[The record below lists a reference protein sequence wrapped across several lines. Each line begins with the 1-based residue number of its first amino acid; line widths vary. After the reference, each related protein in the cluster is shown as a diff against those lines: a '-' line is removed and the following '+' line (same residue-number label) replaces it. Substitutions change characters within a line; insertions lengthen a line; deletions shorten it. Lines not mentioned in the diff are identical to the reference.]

1 MAEPETLT
9 QVKQKPEVREALAQT
24 GGKPKIKAQ
33 TRDKF
38 VFSTHAL
45 VLLACASLWLML
57 SFKWIP
63 LPKVYLDLLARATRA
78 TAFIVIVLALAKA
91 VSVYAVGR
99 IEDASTTFTLRRI
112 LHLITGIVI
121 IFIGLSIFF
130 ANWYTALIS
139 VGVVSII
146 VGLAVQTPMTSF
158 IGWIYILVRR
168 PYRVGDRIKIG
179 DATGDVIDVSYI
191 DTTLWEFGGSFLS
204 TDHPSGRVIKFPNAK
219 VLSSMVYN
227 YSWPLFPYIWN
238 EIKFQIAYQ
247 SDLKFV
253 AETMERIVGEEIG
266 EEMQERIGVYRD
278 LLAKTPVNELEVRAH
293 PRVFFRVDE
302 VTWIDAIVRY
312 VVPPKEAGSI
322 KTRLIPKLLAAL
334 NAEPEK
340 VMFPAGANR

>member
-1 MAEPETLT
+1 MAETLT
-9 QVKQKPEVREALAQT
+9 QLKQKPEVREALAQT

-45 VLLACASLWLML
+45 VLLGCAGVWVLLNL
-57 SFKWIP
+57 KWIP
-63 LPKVYLDLLARATRA
+63 LPQIYLDLLARATRA
-78 TAFIVIVLALAKA
+78 TAFIVIVLAIAKA
-91 VSVYAVGR
+91 VSVYAIGR

-112 LHLITGIVI
+112 LHLVVGIVI
-121 IFIGLSIFF
+121 VFIGVSIFF

-179 DATGDVIDVSYI
+179 DATGDVIDVGYL
-191 DTTLWEFGGSFLS
+191 DTTLWEFGGKYISG
-204 TDHPSGRVIKFPNAK
+204 DHPSGRIIRFPNEKAFDEIIW
-219 VLSSMVYN
+219 Y
-227 YSWPLFPYIWN
+227 YSWPVFPYIWN

-253 AETMERIVGEEIG
+253 SETMQRIVQEELG
-266 EEMQERIGVYRD
+266 EEMMKRVDVYREV
-278 LLAKTPVNELEVRAH
+278 LARTPVDELEVHAR
-293 PRVFFRVDE
+293 PRVIFRVDE
-302 VTWIDAIVRY
+302 VTWVDAIVRY
-312 VVPPKEAGSI
+312 LVPPRESGATKS
-322 KTRLIPKLLAAL
+322 RLIPKLLAAL
-334 NAEPEK
+334 NAAPEK
-340 VMFPAGANR
+340 VMFPKGDAR